1 MKIVQFAALGLL
13 LTAFS
18 HASTPAKADDIDRLS
33 LGLGYADVFDG
44 DDSAVDFRM
53 EYRPGTSII
62 WELRPWIGA
71 EVTSDGSL
79 YGAAGFLY
87 DYNMGNQWFLTP
99 SVGAGLYAEGG
110 GKDLGS
116 AIEFR
121 SQIELGYQFENQS
134 RVSAALSHI
143 SNLDIGDENPGSEA
157 LSLYYHI
164 PMQWVKN
171 GPGSNGY

>member
-1 MKIVQFAALGLL
+1 MKIVQFAVLGLL
-13 LTAFS
+13 LTAFTQ
-18 HASTPAKADDIDRLS
+18 ASTPARADDIDRLS
-33 LGLGYADVFDG
+33 VGLGYADVFDNE
-44 DDSAVDFRM
+44 DDAVDFRM

-62 WELRPWIGA
+62 WELRPWLGV
-71 EVTSDGSL
+71 EVTSNGSL

-87 DYNMGNQWFLTP
+87 DYHLGNQWYLTP

-121 SQIELGYQFENQS
+121 SQIEIGYQFENQS

-143 SNLDIGDENPGSEA
+143 SNLDIDDHNPGTEV
-157 LSLYYHI
+157 LGVYYHI

-171 GPGSNGY
+171 GPGSQ